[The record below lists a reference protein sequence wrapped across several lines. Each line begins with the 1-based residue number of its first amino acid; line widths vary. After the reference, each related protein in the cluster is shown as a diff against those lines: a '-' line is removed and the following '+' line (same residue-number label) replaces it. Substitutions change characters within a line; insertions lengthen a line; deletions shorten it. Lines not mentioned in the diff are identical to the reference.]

1 MAIDSLSGNTMSKL
15 TIKSPRLAG
24 SLGLGRPFPTTRLTV
39 EGLMTSSWRFKAN
52 RSPPN
57 SGTETCDPHKAW
69 KEKKIIGQKKSSTK
83 SKFIKFVKRIHQ
95 KKSSKNSDTEG
106 CDLHKAYN
114 EKKNNSNLVDI

>member
-1 MAIDSLSGNTMSKL
+1 MAVDSLSGNTMSKL

-69 KEKKIIGQKKSSTK
+69 KEK
-83 SKFIKFVKRIHQ
+83 R
-95 KKSSKNSDTEG
+95 
-106 CDLHKAYN
+106 
-114 EKKNNSNLVDI
+114 NNSNNSGTYDMNRLHIICIYRDFLQKIIVLNSIVVKFSSAVIFLIT